1 MSTKRS
7 KVADK
12 KESQGARAAAKEAPS
27 AAKLKLYVP
36 YVFVVEGHCRWE
48 ATNPEKGGAYV
59 SLHAAIR
66 ALIRQL
72 LDDIVLRD
80 GFDRKALRRAR
91 SRLQLDE
98 SATTAD
104 IILGSICDAES
115 KESETPRSSTQ
126 LAMRVMNTFMIA
138 CEDAYFRFGI
148 AERIFNEAENGAP
161 ADCVEDANDQH
172 CKVRGYEGEEEEE
185 EEGEEEE
192 EDEDEE
198 EEDGEDNDEDGTVPE
213 ESSIENAQTPV
224 FLPLVTQAPLDDIL
238 LSETLS
244 AGVHVSLRSCVRAII
259 KALDKYDFID
269 AGAVQ
274 LAANKKRK
282 SKGNT
287 VEDLCVARFD
297 AIVAGLKSK
306 DNNTEG
312 HIEAAKKSVQ
322 EFVIGTDDYLII
334 DINCGYID
342 ESHDKTDGIVLM

>member
-48 ATNPEKGGAYV
+48 ATNPENGGAYV

-172 CKVRGYEGEEEEE
+172 CKVRGYG
-185 EEGEEEE
+185 
-192 EDEDEE
+192 DERKRKMKRKRKTKARKRRT
-198 EEDGEDNDEDGTVPE
+198 GKMTMKMRPY
-213 ESSIENAQTPV
+213 
-224 FLPLVTQAPLDDIL
+224 
-238 LSETLS
+238 
-244 AGVHVSLRSCVRAII
+244 LRSPPSKMLGHPFSCLLLHKLLLTIFFYRKRYRRV
-259 KALDKYDFID
+259 YTYHF
-269 AGAVQ
+269 GAV
-274 LAANKKRK
+274 
-282 SKGNT
+282 S
-287 VEDLCVARFD
+287 EP
-297 AIVAGLKSK
+297 
-306 DNNTEG
+306 
-312 HIEAAKKSVQ
+312 
-322 EFVIGTDDYLII
+322 
-334 DINCGYID
+334 
-342 ESHDKTDGIVLM
+342 